1 MVVIGN
7 VVMMN
12 VSDIIIIIYVSF
24 FLILVFV
31 GIYVFMVV
39 KDVCWCIEFCFI
51 LWIFLM
57 ILILKML
64 VFRKGRMKY
73 IVKLM

>member
-24 FLILVFV
+24 FLILVFG
-31 GIYVFMVV
+31 GI
-39 KDVCWCIEFCFI
+39 
-51 LWIFLM
+51 
-57 ILILKML
+57 
-64 VFRKGRMKY
+64 
-73 IVKLM
+73 

>member
-12 VSDIIIIIYVSF
+12 VSDSIIIIYVSF

-31 GIYVFMVV
+31 GI
-39 KDVCWCIEFCFI
+39 
-51 LWIFLM
+51 
-57 ILILKML
+57 
-64 VFRKGRMKY
+64 
-73 IVKLM
+73 